1 MTEKLQLA
9 IVGCGG
15 MGHRHLY
22 GLAELHRTGLSPFE
36 LVGACDPV
44 LDNAHSLADQAADL
58 LGARPTP
65 VADLDGLAALG
76 EIHAV
81 DVCTLPRVHHTVGI
95 EAVDEVLDDRVNAY
109 QEEINDS
116 LGL

>member
-1 MTEKLQLA
+1 MSVFSQHSVDPTDIPRITNQVFFIDWDA
-9 IVGCGG
+9 IN
-15 MGHRHLY
+15 R
-22 GLAELHRTGLSPFE
+22 S
-36 LVGACDPV
+36 
-44 LDNAHSLADQAADL
+44 
-58 LGARPTP
+58 
-65 VADLDGLAALG
+65 LAALG